1 VARITEELRRLDRE
15 EELAEELLLERRR
28 KQEEQL
34 RRQEKQIRQSQRD
47 MDEAFNRLLRLRRMK
62 RQLRDKGVEMA
73 RRDFASVEEME
84 EADRREE
91 EAREAELER
100 VRQQE
105 AQALAQVQAACSHE
119 AVDWSGF
126 NLDPSLS
133 DILGLVAQGSSG
145 DTGATTGGSSS
156 NV

>member
-1 VARITEELRRLDRE
+1 VARITEELRRLERE
-15 EELAEELLLERRR
+15 EELAEELILERRR
-28 KQEEQL
+28 KQEEQ
-34 RRQEKQIRQSQRD
+34 IRQAQRD

-91 EAREAELER
+91 KVREAELER

-119 AVDWSGF
+119 VVDWSSLGV
-126 NLDPSLS
+126 DPSLS
-133 DILGLVAQGSSG
+133 DLLELVTQGAVG
-145 DTGATTGGSSS
+145 DTGAATAGSSS
-156 NV
+156 NS